1 MLKIIPGIIFQK
13 SRNLLMFRV
22 ASNRAGHLSI
32 DFTLGKAGIKTKS
45 KMFEDIFTNQ
55 GFNRITEK
63 ILHNLDVK
71 IILRCRFVCKALHQF
86 IKSFEKNRE
95 RKKNDFK
102 IIQRIRWKKCLA
114 HSYWNTVFN
123 SISQEDNFY
132 KRQTLIELLENFENQ
147 DKILQFQG
155 PMNSD
160 SYLNLSKFLII

>member
-1 MLKIIPGIIFQK
+1 MLKIILGIIFQK

-22 ASNRAGHLSI
+22 ASNCAGHLSI
-32 DFTLGKAGIKTKS
+32 DFTLGKTGIKTKS

-71 IILRCRFVCKALHQF
+71 SLLRCRLVCKALRQF
-86 IKSFEKNRE
+86 IKSFEKSRE

-114 HSYWNTVFN
+114 HSYWNAVFN
-123 SISQEDNFY
+123 SIRQEDNFY
-132 KRQTLIELLENFENQ
+132 KRRTLIDLLEIFENQ
-147 DKILQFQG
+147 DKNLLWDGRI
-155 PMNSD
+155 NVD
-160 SYLNLSKFLII
+160 AYLNLSKFFII